1 METNKKNCFDE
12 FCRTKECPEYI
23 EWDCGEGICIS
34 CKKVGQSYFINEYPT
49 DCNFLEEIVAY
60 ENES

>member
-1 METNKKNCFDE
+1 METNKKNCFDK
-12 FCRTKECPEYI
+12 FCKTKECPEYI

>member
-1 METNKKNCFDE
+1 MENKKTINFDE
-12 FCRTKECPEYI
+12 FCFNKQCPEYI

-34 CKKVGQSYFINEYPT
+34 CKKVGQSYFINEYPI
-49 DCNFLEEIVAY
+49 DCNFLEEIRSY